1 MIHTEYVKYPPTS
14 IDDIKD
20 EKLEAYL
27 KSIPTLIDEIKDRNI
42 SEFEEPVRTFSN
54 NENYQLTNLLLKRHF
69 LIKAVREVNKEL
81 IEKWKIFRV
90 HFSYDSCL
98 FFHNQTEFYWKK
110 EGYYNNDGTI
120 SKFKVNQDCYVLDLI
135 IKKHTNDKKFIMC
148 PKELK
153 TNLPV
158 LYVDVD

>member
-54 NENYQLTNLLLKRHF
+54 NENYQLRNLLLKRHF

-81 IEKWKIFRV
+81 IEK
-90 HFSYDSCL
+90 
-98 FFHNQTEFYWKK
+98 
-110 EGYYNNDGTI
+110 
-120 SKFKVNQDCYVLDLI
+120 
-135 IKKHTNDKKFIMC
+135 
-148 PKELK
+148 
-153 TNLPV
+153 
-158 LYVDVD
+158 